1 MAVAYT
7 TPKAR
12 DVMTKV
18 VSIARADSATE
29 KCVLPKGAVVCGIDV
44 IQLTNANAAATY
56 TMGWSG
62 TTTALLNA
70 FDLATTAVGHVT
82 AGTKIG
88 AGVGTQLDS
97 DKMVIASFGAG
108 SSTSGG
114 TGYAFIK
121 YFVPGPGEGVS

>member
-1 MAVAYT
+1 MAQYT
-7 TPKAR
+7 TPPSR
-12 DVMTKV
+12 SLQTKV
-18 VSIARADSATE
+18 VPIVRTDSATE

-44 IQLTNANAAATY
+44 VQLTDASAAATY
-56 TMGWSG
+56 TLGWSG

-70 FDLATTAVGHVT
+70 FALATTAVGHVT
-82 AGTKIG
+82 AGAKAG

-97 DKMVIASFGAG
+97 DKMVIATFGAG

-114 TGYAFIK
+114 TGYAFIN

>member
-7 TPKAR
+7 TPPAR

-29 KCVLPKGAVVCGIDV
+29 KCVLPKGAVVCGIEV
-44 IQLTNANAAATY
+44 VQLTNANAAATY

-70 FDLATTAVGHVT
+70 FALATTAVGHVT
-82 AGTKIG
+82 AGATIG

-108 SSTSGG
+108 SSTTGG